1 MGTSRQVSHGCS
13 PEIKS
18 LDVIF
23 IPPDLK
29 DLSLVPE
36 GVVSTLTG
44 GREGT
49 NNTLVL

>member
-1 MGTSRQVSHGCS
+1 MGTSPQVPHGCS

-29 DLSLVPE
+29 DLSLVPG
-36 GVVSTLTG
+36 GVVSTVTG

-49 NNTLVL
+49 NTLVL